1 MRELLRNFRVS
12 AWFGGG
18 TIGARAGVEPM
29 GLDVAAPILN
39 LAAWAGSEVA
49 DKAGM
54 AAKLARQFMSNMIVD
69 ISRLA

>member
-1 MRELLRNFRVS
+1 
-12 AWFGGG
+12 
-18 TIGARAGVEPM
+18 M